1 MASGVVHLTE
11 ERRSGQDGAT
21 EGSLYQSLDSKD
33 SKAACSRIGE
43 YKPWERQSLAC

>member
-1 MASGVVHLTE
+1 MASAVVQLTE
-11 ERRSGQDGAT
+11 ECSSGQDGVT
-21 EGSLYQSLDSKD
+21 EGSLYHSLDSKD